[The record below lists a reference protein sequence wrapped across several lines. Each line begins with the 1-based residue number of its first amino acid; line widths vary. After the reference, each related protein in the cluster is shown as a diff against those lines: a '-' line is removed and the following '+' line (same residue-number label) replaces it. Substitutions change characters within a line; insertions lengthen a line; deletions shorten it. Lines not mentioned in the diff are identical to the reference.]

1 MKDLHML
8 LQHETI
14 EKPKTI
20 TYDSPDALQVFNVRE

>member
-8 LQHETI
+8 LHETI